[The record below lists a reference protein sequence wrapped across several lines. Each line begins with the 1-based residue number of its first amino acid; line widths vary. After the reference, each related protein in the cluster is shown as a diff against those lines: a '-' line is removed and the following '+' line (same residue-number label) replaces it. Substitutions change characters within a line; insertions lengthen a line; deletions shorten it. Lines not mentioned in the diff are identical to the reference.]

1 MRFVKGEIWSLNI
14 FNQGFEVESPWIV
27 AHKISTFSGT
37 KSVVNSNTGI
47 RSKSMANMA
56 HRQNTFAAEVNHDEE
71 PLEAAFHSHR
81 VVYSPEPPKVSH
93 HQPCPNH
100 VGGKTF
106 AEIGTQTLPK
116 KKLEQHPSNGGGD
129 SGDAGSSSSLN
140 TLGCAA
146 GIKQR

>member
-1 MRFVKGEIWSLNI
+1 
-14 FNQGFEVESPWIV
+14 
-27 AHKISTFSGT
+27 
-37 KSVVNSNTGI
+37 
-47 RSKSMANMA
+47 MA
-56 HRQNTFAAEVNHDEE
+56 HRHNNNTGYTSAAGGGIADTDDDEE
-71 PLEAAFHSHR
+71 LAFDQSR
-81 VVYSPEPPKVSH
+81 AYSPAVLAPPVAAAEPPKVSH

-116 KKLEQHPSNGGGD
+116 KPKQQYHHPSNG
-129 SGDAGSSSSLN
+129 SASSSSLN

>member
-1 MRFVKGEIWSLNI
+1 
-14 FNQGFEVESPWIV
+14 
-27 AHKISTFSGT
+27 
-37 KSVVNSNTGI
+37 
-47 RSKSMANMA
+47 MANMA
-56 HRQNTFAAEVNHDEE
+56 HRHNNNTGYTSSGVSGGISDIDDHEE
-71 PLEAAFHSHR
+71 LAFDHSHR
-81 VVYSPEPPKVSH
+81 GAYSPASVEPPKVSN

-116 KKLEQHPSNGGGD
+116 KPKQQYHPSNGG
-129 SGDAGSSSSLN
+129 AGGSSSSSLN

>member
-1 MRFVKGEIWSLNI
+1 
-14 FNQGFEVESPWIV
+14 
-27 AHKISTFSGT
+27 
-37 KSVVNSNTGI
+37 
-47 RSKSMANMA
+47 MA
-56 HRQNTFAAEVNHDEE
+56 HRHNNNTGYTSAAGGGIADTDDDEE
-71 PLEAAFHSHR
+71 LAFDHTR
-81 VVYSPEPPKVSH
+81 AYSPAVLAPPVAAEPPKVSH

-116 KKLEQHPSNGGGD
+116 KTKQQYHHPSNG
-129 SGDAGSSSSLN
+129 SASSSSLN